1 MISELL
7 SSFVGIIGWLLLILL
22 PGAWVT
28 FGLRLSR
35 FPFFLKLLMGMALAP
50 FVVCLQFYALRLLGA
65 SFETTV
71 PLLVIINLPALYL
84 IHRRRVEISFPG
96 FQTLLGAAVVL
107 LIPVALL
114 VPQLLDS
121 QVRVF
126 TGHAWMQSDIV
137 YMLVDGNLRLE
148 EPELA
153 GLKMVYPWAAHP
165 FQAVLSYLL
174 NSAPASSY
182 IWTNLVVLAC
192 IYGFSAYTV
201 AELGGNRFSRITSFL
216 WLCFGLNFAGYA
228 FFIMIPGSVDG
239 TFWDHGPYYY
249 AWIGGDYR
257 ITPWLLK
264 FFFFEQS
271 IYGLCMLSAIIYLLI
286 KERASGQTFDSLI
299 LLGLLLCGI
308 GLIYPVYFAP
318 AAIAVCCAALTF
330 FLDRA
335 RPEKPDYFQ
344 QCLGLGA
351 VLLTAAVV
359 TFANVKFISVD
370 RTIPSIIL
378 PSLSFHFAKYTLIKS
393 VSSGV
398 VLAVLLGGLGFA
410 FRRCWKDNRNATI
423 ILAGSGLGIALLYI
437 LLEIPKP
444 SAEYKFLLTAAL
456 FLAPFPVLALQ
467 PYLERLK
474 GKALPVFA
482 LIAFVLV
489 APAAHKIYT
498 DFPWTPPWPHPA
510 ADASSFDLRLK
521 EYEPLAPL
529 CDAIRQ
535 KTPPDAILV
544 IEKSHVHFPT
554 LTHRRLYAPP
564 LQDKPHPGVFIMSN
578 LLLETQKGYGREII
592 TSRRL
597 VVNELFNSPDDNR
610 RAQSVE
616 QILGLKAPIAIIL
629 ELPPHAA
636 LHDWLAADARNSRL
650 FDDGIMALWL
660 IMPRDKTN

>member
-7 SSFVGIIGWLLLILL
+7 SSFWGIIGWFSIMLL

-28 FGLRLSR
+28 FGLPLPR
-35 FPFFLKLLMGMALAP
+35 FPFCLKLLVGTAFAP
-50 FVVCLQFYALRLLGA
+50 VVVFVQFYALRILGA

-71 PLLVIINLPALYL
+71 PLLVLINLPALYL
-84 IHRRRVEISFPG
+84 IYKRRGKMSFPG
-96 FQTLLGAAVVL
+96 FKTLLGAIVVL
-107 LIPVALL
+107 LIPLALL

-126 TGHAWMQSDIV
+126 TGHGWMQSDIV
-137 YMLVDGNLRLE
+137 YMLADGSLRLE

-182 IWTNLVVLAC
+182 IWTNLVVLSC
-192 IYGFSAYTV
+192 MYGFSAYTV
-201 AELGGNRFSRITSFL
+201 AELGGNRLSRITSFL
-216 WLCFGLNFAGYA
+216 WLCFGLNFAGYV
-228 FFIMIPGSVDG
+228 FFIMIPGAIHG

-257 ITPWLLK
+257 IFPWMLK

-271 IYGLCMLSAIIYLLI
+271 IFGICMLSSVIYILI
-286 KERASGQTFDSLI
+286 KERASGLTLDSLI

-308 GLIYPVYFAP
+308 GLVYPVYFAP
-318 AAIAVCCAALTF
+318 AAIGVCCAAFAF

-335 RPEKPDYFQ
+335 GPEKPDYFQ
-344 QCLGLGA
+344 QCLGLGV
-351 VLLTAAVV
+351 VLIAAAAV
-359 TFANVKFISVD
+359 TYANVKSLSVD
-370 RTIPSIIL
+370 RTTPSMIL
-378 PSLSFHFAKYTLIKS
+378 PSLSLHFAKYTLIKS
-393 VSSGV
+393 VSSAV
-398 VLAVLLGGLGFA
+398 VLALLLGGLGFA

-423 ILAGSGLGIALLYI
+423 ILAGGGLGSALLY
-437 LLEIPKP
+437 LFLEIPKP

-456 FLAPFPVLALQ
+456 FFAPFPALALQ

-482 LIAFVLV
+482 LIAFALA

-510 ADASSFDLRLK
+510 ADAGSFDLRLK
-521 EYEPLAPL
+521 ENEPMSPL

-544 IEKSHVHFPT
+544 VEKSNVHFPT

-564 LQDKPHPGVFIMSN
+564 LQDKPHAGVFIMSD
-578 LLLETQKGYGREII
+578 LLLATQKGYGKEII
-592 TSRRL
+592 ADRRL
-597 VVNELFNSPDDNR
+597 VVNELFNSPDYIR
-610 RAQSVE
+610 REQSVE
-616 QILGLKAPIAIIL
+616 HILGLKAPVAIIL
-629 ELPPHAA
+629 EMPRHAA
-636 LHDWLAADARNSRL
+636 LQEWLATDARNSRL
-650 FDDGIMALWL
+650 FDDGVMTLWL
-660 IMPRDKTN
+660 IVPRAKTN